1 MVNTN
6 RLIAVRTKKMIE
18 RKTVMKRIKITSI
31 VILLACLA
39 SSTAFASPSQAAVPD
54 FAAIDVYVEAQM
66 KDIHLPGVAIGII
79 QGDQIVYVKG
89 YGVAD
94 PSGRAVT
101 AQTPFWLASLAKP
114 VTALAVMQLVEAGKI
129 ELDAPVQRYIPY
141 FRLADEQD
149 SAAITVRHLLNQ
161 TSGLSRATGDEKFP
175 SQAARDWTPEQRVRE
190 LSDNALT
197 HPVGTTYQYSNVNF
211 AMLALIVETVS
222 GQPFE
227 SYVQEQIFN
236 PLEMSQSSY
245 YQPEAISSESA
256 AGYQQWFGIPIANHV
271 PLPRSGNGG
280 GGLIASAED
289 MTHFMIAQLNQ
300 GRYGNVAV
308 LSPAGIAEMHTP
320 AIRDVN
326 TEEFYAMGWEVE
338 TVDGLTIVSH
348 NGDHGNFHA
357 DMSLTSDGWGV
368 VMMTNANGLLITG
381 RPGGITKGVISL
393 LRGQQPPANE
403 GVVVFRVI
411 ILGIMGIV
419 VLQIIGM
426 IWSLVTLRGWFRNS
440 QPDRRPHGWRRVGRQ
455 VVLPLVMNLL
465 LGFVITVGFPAF
477 FGVSVPGFVFVYP
490 DLGYAMVISGIVA
503 FIWIIRTVL
512 AYFALRSANPTE
524 ITGPQTRVSPALS
537 QK

>member
-18 RKTVMKRIKITSI
+18 RKTVMKLIKITSI

-39 SSTAFASPSQAAVPD
+39 SSTAFASPSQATVLD
-54 FAAIDVYVEAQM
+54 FAAIDTYVEAQM

-114 VTALAVMQLVEAGKI
+114 VTALAVMQLVEAGKV

-175 SQAARDWTPEQRVRE
+175 SQASLNWTPEQRVRE

-197 HPVGTTYQYSNVNF
+197 YPVGTTFQYSNVNF
-211 AMLALIVETVS
+211 AILALIVETVS

-245 YQPEAISSESA
+245 YQPEAIPSDSA
-256 AGYQQWFGIPIANHV
+256 TGYQQWFGFPVANHV

-300 GRYGNVAV
+300 GRYGSVSL

-320 AIRDVN
+320 AARDGN
-326 TEEFYAMGWEVE
+326 TEMFYAMGWEVE
-338 TVDGLTIVSH
+338 TVDGLPTLSH

-368 VMMTNANGLLITG
+368 VMMTNANGLLIAG

-419 VLQIIGM
+419 ALQIIGM
-426 IWSLVTLRGWFRNS
+426 IWSLVTLRRWFRNS
-440 QPDRRPHGWRRVGRQ
+440 QPDRRPRGWRRVGWQ
-455 VVLPLVMNLL
+455 VVLPLVVNLL
-465 LGFVITVGFPAF
+465 LGLVITVGVPAF
-477 FGVSVPGFVFVYP
+477 FGVSLQGFVFVYP
-490 DLGYAMVISGIVA
+490 DLGYTMVTSGLIA
-503 FIWIIRTVL
+503 FVWIIRTVL
-512 AYFALRSANPTE
+512 AYFALRGAKPNQLIPA
-524 ITGPQTRVSPALS
+524 QKPALAH
-537 QK
+537 K